1 MKYVKIK
8 NFLFIKRHH
17 KENEKM
23 GTEEECICNSHN
35 QQMVK
40 IQNTQQ
46 TNKKKTSK
54 RNMNRT
60 LNTKEEIQVTNN
72 PMQRNTY

>member
-23 GTEEECICNSHN
+23 GTEECICNSHK

-46 TNKKKTSK
+46 LNKKKTSK
-54 RNMNRT
+54 RNMNKT
-60 LNTKEEIQVTNN
+60 LSTKEEIQVTNN
-72 PMQRNTY
+72 PTKRNAY

>member
-1 MKYVKIK
+1 
-8 NFLFIKRHH
+8 
-17 KENEKM
+17 M

-35 QQMVK
+35 QQMDK

-72 PMQRNTY
+72 PMQRNT